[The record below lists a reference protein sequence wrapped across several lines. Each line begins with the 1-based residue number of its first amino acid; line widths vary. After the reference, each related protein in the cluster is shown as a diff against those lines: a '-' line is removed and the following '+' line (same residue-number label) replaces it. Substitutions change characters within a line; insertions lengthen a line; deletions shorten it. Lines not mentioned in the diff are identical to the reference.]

1 MNIFIICDSFIVRDN
16 KKYIS
21 HCKIRI
27 FVISSLQKRV
37 FFLLKY
43 AKNLCLIAE
52 EIKKVTFDTT
62 FSPIV

>member
-1 MNIFIICDSFIVRDN
+1 MNIFIICDSF
-16 KKYIS
+16 
-21 HCKIRI
+21 
-27 FVISSLQKRV
+27 QKRV

-52 EIKKVTFDTT
+52 EIKKATFDTA

>member
-21 HCKIRI
+21 
-27 FVISSLQKRV
+27 QKRV

-52 EIKKVTFDTT
+52 EIKKATFDTA
-62 FSPIV
+62 FSSIV